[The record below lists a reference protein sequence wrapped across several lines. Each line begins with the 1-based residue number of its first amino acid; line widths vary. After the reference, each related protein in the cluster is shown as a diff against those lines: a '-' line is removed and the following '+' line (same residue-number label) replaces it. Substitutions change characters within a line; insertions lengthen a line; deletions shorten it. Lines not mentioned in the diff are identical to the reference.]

1 MLKVIS
7 PSEPLFKKPKF
18 NSFKPVLSTLHKVI
32 MPSKIKKINIPTT
45 DLASLCGM
53 DHYNNYNK
61 SICKIWKKLYPIDYE
76 ATEIIV
82 RSRGDACSID
92 NNYKK
97 LAALQKKSGTN
108 VNVVNMVSA
117 VNQKRH
123 TSSNTLTE
131 NQSSIASEIKDC
143 SKLTEEQKQQMVK
156 LMNSATNVVFGCRN
170 EGRGI
175 DAFTNITGKTIQAK
189 QNKLVYTFHTDTLAD
204 NQVVEWN
211 ITGKYDGLT
220 SDNEVVEVKNRQRKL
235 FNEIRDYEMC
245 QIQTYLHILQSDK
258 GFLVEVLGG
267 KKGEENQVNI
277 LETVRQ
283 IDYYDLVIKSHLLE
297 VCKYALNIPFM
308 SSEDKLKLMSG

>member
-1 MLKVIS
+1 MLKVLNS
-7 PSEPLFKKPKF
+7 GEPLFKRSRF
-18 NSFKPVLSTLHKVI
+18 NSFKPVLSTLSKVI
-32 MPSKIKKINIPTT
+32 MPPKVKKINIPTT

-61 SICKIWKKLYPIDYE
+61 SICKIWKKLYPTDYE
-76 ATEIIV
+76 ATEMIV
-82 RSRGDACSID
+82 RSRGDSCSTD

-97 LAALQKKSGTN
+97 LVALQKKSGTN

-117 VNQKRH
+117 ANQKRH
-123 TSSNTLTE
+123 SSSSTLTE
-131 NQSSIASEIKDC
+131 NQSLIASEIKDC
-143 SKLTEEQKQQMVK
+143 SKLTEEQKKQMVS
-156 LMNSATNVVFGCRN
+156 LMNSATNVVYGCRN

-175 DAFTNITGKTIQAK
+175 DAFVNITGKTIQDK
-189 QNKLVYTFHTDTLAD
+189 QTKLVFNFHTDTLAD

-220 SDNEVVEVKNRQRKL
+220 TDNEVVEVKNRQRRL

-245 QIQTYLHILQSDK
+245 QIQTYLHILQSEK
-258 GFLVEVLGG
+258 GYLVEVLGG
-267 KKGEENQVNI
+267 KNGEDNQINI

-283 IDYYDLVIKSHLLE
+283 HDYYDLVIKSHLLD

-308 SSEDKLKLMSG
+308 PAEDKLNLMSG